1 MRSLPLALLV
11 TAPLLLG
18 ACGNADDEA
27 GPGGTRDASVD
38 GGAARADASGGGDAT
53 VAAGDTGAP
62 PASGDWLTVRGNRI
76 VLPSGAPF
84 RGRGANLHDTRSCD
98 ACTYL
103 PPDVPGLERWADE
116 LVDGWHANFIRLL
129 LEAHADDGGFRKQW
143 KSLGADPAYL
153 ADIKSIVD
161 HIAAKAGVYVMV
173 TLFLDPS
180 IKGQSGDAD
189 SEWPTD
195 ASMPLYASLAETFA
209 DQPRVLFGLTN
220 EPHGP
225 ASQNDALAARYQK
238 AIDTIRTVEATH
250 GAHTHIVVAQAPQ
263 GYARDVSYF
272 VTKPL
277 AGQNLAY
284 EIHPY
289 SPKAGF
295 DALIVQPGRT
305 LPLVIGEYAPASVG
319 GTTAMTEDDVRA
331 MWTVAK
337 ANEVPHLAWNFHMR
351 CPPNML
357 ADTAKDSCGLSASTG
372 YAFPRTPW
380 GDMVHDYL
388 ATPW

>member
-1 MRSLPLALLV
+1 MRALSFALLAV
-11 TAPLLLG
+11 ASALIG
-18 ACGNADDEA
+18 ACGGNSDEPT
-27 GPGGTRDASVD
+27 PGGSSDASVD
-38 GGAARADASGGGDAT
+38 GGTSRADASGGGDAT
-53 VAAGDTGAP
+53 TAAADTGT
-62 PASGDWLTVRGNRI
+62 PAGDWLTVRGNRI
-76 VLPSGAPF
+76 LLPSGAPF
-84 RGRGANLHDTRSCD
+84 HGRGANLHDTRSCN

-103 PPDVPGLERWADE
+103 PPDVPGVERWADE
-116 LVDGWHANFIRLL
+116 LVDGWHANFIRFL
-129 LEAHADDGGFRKQW
+129 LEAYADDGGFRKQW
-143 KSLGADPAYL
+143 QSLGSDAAYL

-195 ASMPLYASLAETFA
+195 ASMPLYAKLAETFA

-238 AIDTIRTVEATH
+238 AIDTIRKVEATH
-250 GAHTHIVVAQAPQ
+250 GTHTHVVVAQAPQ

-277 AGQNLAY
+277 AGANIAY

-289 SPKAGF
+289 SPKADF
-295 DALIVQPGRT
+295 DALIVQPGKK

-331 MWTVAK
+331 MWAVAQ

-357 ADTAKDSCGLSASTG
+357 ADTASDSCGLSAATG